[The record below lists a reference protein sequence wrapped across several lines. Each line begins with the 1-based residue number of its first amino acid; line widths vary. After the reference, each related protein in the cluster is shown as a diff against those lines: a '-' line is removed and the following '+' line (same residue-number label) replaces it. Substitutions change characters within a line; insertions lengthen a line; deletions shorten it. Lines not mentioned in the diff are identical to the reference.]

1 MTEKVKVHFYSEKI
15 NSPIKDEE
23 ITVDISLQD
32 MMFAT
37 RQSAAVDIRSS
48 KDVIIKSHSHE
59 VISTGLYVSIPEGY
73 CMKVYP
79 RSGMSAKTSL
89 IFKNTVGLID
99 SDYRGHEIKVMWYNL
114 GNESIEIKVGDRIA
128 QAFIEKVLPVEYIE
142 VSSIQKLKDMGHD
155 RGGGLGST
163 GR

>member
-1 MTEKVKVHFYSEKI
+1 
-15 NSPIKDEE
+15 
-23 ITVDISLQD
+23 
-32 MMFAT
+32 
-37 RQSAAVDIRSS
+37 
-48 KDVIIKSHSHE
+48 
-59 VISTGLYVSIPEGY
+59 
-73 CMKVYP
+73 MKVYP